1 MKGGFE
7 MRNKQLLACLWFT
20 ALAITLP
27 SFVRGAAVQDQALE
41 ISDVQY
47 KSEGE
52 SVAGKLYR
60 LQELKAPAP
69 AIVVLPGRGRDFVSM
84 EWLYKPLA
92 QKGYVVMPIGYRD
105 IPVRYYL
112 KDVEDARNAMTYLE
126 SLSFVDKA
134 RIGIYGHSR
143 GGAAAL
149 MTAASGDKR
158 VKSVVSASAPTDH
171 FKSLAEKEP
180 SAAHYPDRMRTRGVP
195 SKEDPEYYRSISP
208 IYHANKM
215 RDVPI
220 LLLHGAQDFL
230 AFLDHST
237 NMYGALKVAGNREAR
252 IEIIIG
258 AGHFFERGMRGYAF
272 DEVLEH
278 TTVWF
283 NRTLRPT
290 HNLEAMIVK

>member
-1 MKGGFE
+1 MRVQLPLISWFLALIIILPNHARGG
-7 MRNKQLLACLWFT
+7 T
-20 ALAITLP
+20 
-27 SFVRGAAVQDQALE
+27 VQDQALE
-41 ISDVQY
+41 IVDVEY

-52 SVAGKLYR
+52 SVAGKIYR
-60 LQELKAPAP
+60 LKDIKTPAP
-69 AIVVLPGRGRDFVSM
+69 AIVVLPGRGRDFTGM

-92 QKGYVVMPIGYRD
+92 QRGYIVMPIGYRD

-112 KDVEDARNAMTYLE
+112 KDVEDARNAMSYLE
-126 SLSFVDKA
+126 SLPFADKS
-134 RIGIYGHSR
+134 RIGIFGHSR

-149 MTAASGDKR
+149 MTVASGDKR

-171 FKSLAEKEP
+171 FKSLAEKQP

-195 SKEDPEYYRSISP
+195 SEEDPEYYRSISP

-230 AFLDHST
+230 AFPDHST
-237 NMYGALKVAGNREAR
+237 NMYGALKVAGNRDAR
-252 IEIIIG
+252 IELIVG

-272 DEVLEH
+272 DEVLGH
-278 TTVWF
+278 IVSWF
-283 NRTLRPT
+283 DRTLPQ
-290 HNLEAMIVK
+290 NKAPGL

>member
-1 MKGGFE
+1 MFIW
-7 MRNKQLLACLWFT
+7 LAAFAVILIYT
-20 ALAITLP
+20 TRLP
-27 SFVRGAAVQDQALE
+27 AAQEQALE
-41 ISDVQY
+41 ISDVEF

-52 SVAGKLYR
+52 PVVGRLYR
-60 LQELKAPAP
+60 LRELNRPAP
-69 AIVVLPGRGRDFVSM
+69 AIVALPGRGRDFASM

-92 QKGYVVMPIGYRD
+92 QKGYVVMPISFRD

-134 RIGIYGHSR
+134 RMGIYGHSR

-149 MTAASGDKR
+149 MTAVSGDKR
-158 VKSVVSASAPTDH
+158 LKSVVSASAPTDH
-171 FKSLAEKEP
+171 FKSLAEKQP

-195 SKEDPEYYRSISP
+195 AEEDPAYYRSVSA
-208 IYHANKM
+208 IYNANKM

-220 LLLHGAQDFL
+220 LLIHGAQDFL
-230 AFLDHST
+230 SFVDHST
-237 NMYGALKVAGNREAR
+237 NMNGALKVAGNRDAR
-252 IEIIIG
+252 IEVIVG

-278 TTVWF
+278 AAGWF
-283 NRTLRPT
+283 DKTLR
-290 HNLEAMIVK
+290 EKK